1 MKVYQYYLIALV
13 VIAIDQVIKMLVH
26 FYMTP
31 GLLGEIQLFGNWFKL
46 HYTLNPG
53 MAFGLKLGSI
63 YGKLALSIFRIIA
76 VIGIAYYIGTLVKNN
91 ANKAFI
97 WCMALVLGGAIG
109 NVLDSTFYGV
119 LPFIN
124 NAPYDAVTPWFHGQ
138 VIDMF
143 YFDIWEGVLPTWVP
157 LWGGDYASFW
167 PIFNFADASIFVGVV
182 IILFNQK
189 KFLDEPAVAGAL
201 PIDTTSNQT
210 I

>member
-1 MKVYQYYLIALV
+1 
-13 VIAIDQVIKMLVH
+13 
-26 FYMTP
+26 
-31 GLLGEIQLFGNWFKL
+31 
-46 HYTLNPG
+46 
-53 MAFGLKLGSI
+53 
-63 YGKLALSIFRIIA
+63 
-76 VIGIAYYIGTLVKNN
+76 
-91 ANKAFI
+91 
-97 WCMALVLGGAIG
+97 
-109 NVLDSTFYGV
+109 
-119 LPFIN
+119 
-124 NAPYDAVTPWFHGQ
+124 
-138 VIDMF
+138 MF